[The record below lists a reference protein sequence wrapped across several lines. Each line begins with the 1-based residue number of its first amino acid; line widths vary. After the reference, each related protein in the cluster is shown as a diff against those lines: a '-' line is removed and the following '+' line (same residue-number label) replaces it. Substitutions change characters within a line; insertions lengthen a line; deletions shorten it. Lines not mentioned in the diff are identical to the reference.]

1 MSDTELP
8 SKRICRRQSVH
19 DDTVHDD
26 TPILELPCALT
37 TDAIAP
43 TKEEKENEK
52 EKENENEMNDI
63 PSLAYEC
70 EVVGAWYGLNPCPA
84 PTNSADSE
92 DFDSQLTE
100 NEDPCAPEPL
110 APPPPWHAD
119 PQILKQI
126 VEHTLP
132 CADEGWFRDDCM
144 ERVLGLEF
152 EDAMDL
158 ILAHIA
164 SHLARFD
171 NMYIGVTSRPYRR
184 WHENV
189 EFVGHKYVYEGLD
202 CLYVHPK
209 SHACHQGSGGA
220 MERKLIAECRA
231 RGWPIENKLR
241 SKGGECATG
250 SPSFVYLAWSRS

>member
-1 MSDTELP
+1 MQQQRNHP
-8 SKRICRRQSVH
+8 SSTQQRVFSSISRRIFLSRCHGGGGACGSG
-19 DDTVHDD
+19 
-26 TPILELPCALT
+26 ALGSSFCVNCESKFSES
-37 TDAIAP
+37 A
-43 TKEEKENEK
+43 
-52 EKENENEMNDI
+52 
-63 PSLAYEC
+63 

-126 VEHTLP
+126 DEVSLR
-132 CADEGWFRDDCM
+132 CVDEGWFRRDCM
-144 ERVLGLEF
+144 ERVLGLAF
-152 EDAMDL
+152 EDAMDV
-158 ILAHIA
+158 IMAHIA

-171 NMYIGVTSRPYRR
+171 TMYIGVTSQPYKR
-184 WHENV
+184 WHEIV
-189 EFVGHKYVYEGLD
+189 DFVGHKYVYEGLD

-220 MERKLIAECRA
+220 MERKLIDECRA
-231 RGWPIENKLR
+231 RGWPIENKPR

-250 SPSFVYLAWSRS
+250 SPSFVYLAWSTS